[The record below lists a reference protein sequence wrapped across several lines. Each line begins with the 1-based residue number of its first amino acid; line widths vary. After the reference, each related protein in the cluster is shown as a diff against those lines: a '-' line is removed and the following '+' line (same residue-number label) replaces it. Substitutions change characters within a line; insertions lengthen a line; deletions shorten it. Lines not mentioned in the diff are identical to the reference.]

1 MSTPLLQFSFNNTNT
16 NTGSVGYSASLSSNA
31 CMITSSP
38 CPNGNAYSLYVP
50 TNEGVTLPTF
60 SINSSFSFCTWL
72 NCSVCDTS
80 DRFCFQLAK
89 NSTDLSTNGLQQ
101 QPALMMRGG
110 TLCVMNVGWD
120 GGQTESLVPAYTN
133 GLVTEQ
139 TKVLWSLQSF
149 FNASW
154 MHVGVTFNGSA
165 VAVYA
170 NGLRVFSTSSNP
182 YIYSTPSTNTYNTIG
197 NCSYAQYN
205 WGTGKYAS
213 TITEQLSDFRV
224 YSKQLSSTEMYTIF
238 NNGTSVS
245 FTYPSVNSS
254 LLIWTTFN
262 DPINNTINYGTVGGG
277 VALCGCKI
285 DNTNPSPYY
294 SNTLSITNGTS
305 AMFPSIQNLNVS
317 YLSICSWINCSQNDS
332 NYHVLFLLN
341 RDQTMTSSIQYNY
354 FLCAF
359 IHNGNLGVMVNTN
372 SIKDNYGT
380 SDSAWIESNLR
391 YRLFVTWDGVIL
403 LL

>member
-110 TLCVMNVGWD
+110 TLCVVNVGWD
-120 GGQTESLVPAYTN
+120 GGQTENLVPAYTN

-149 FNASW
+149 L
-154 MHVGVTFNGSA
+154 MLVGCMLVSRLTVRLWLCTQMDYVSFPQVQIRTFI
-165 VAVYA
+165 
-170 NGLRVFSTSSNP
+170 LRLLQIHTIQSVIVHTR
-182 YIYSTPSTNTYNTIG
+182 NTIG
-197 NCSYAQYN
+197 VQ
-205 WGTGKYAS
+205 
-213 TITEQLSDFRV
+213 
-224 YSKQLSSTEMYTIF
+224 
-238 NNGTSVS
+238 
-245 FTYPSVNSS
+245 VN
-254 LLIWTTFN
+254 
-262 DPINNTINYGTVGGG
+262 
-277 VALCGCKI
+277 
-285 DNTNPSPYY
+285 
-294 SNTLSITNGTS
+294 
-305 AMFPSIQNLNVS
+305 M
-317 YLSICSWINCSQNDS
+317 
-332 NYHVLFLLN
+332 
-341 RDQTMTSSIQYNY
+341 
-354 FLCAF
+354 
-359 IHNGNLGVMVNTN
+359 
-372 SIKDNYGT
+372 
-380 SDSAWIESNLR
+380 
-391 YRLFVTWDGVIL
+391 RLQ
-403 LL
+403 

>member
-1 MSTPLLQFSFNNTNT
+1 
-16 NTGSVGYSASLSSNA
+16 
-31 CMITSSP
+31 
-38 CPNGNAYSLYVP
+38 
-50 TNEGVTLPTF
+50 
-60 SINSSFSFCTWL
+60 
-72 NCSVCDTS
+72 
-80 DRFCFQLAK
+80 
-89 NSTDLSTNGLQQ
+89 
-101 QPALMMRGG
+101 
-110 TLCVMNVGWD
+110 
-120 GGQTESLVPAYTN
+120 
-133 GLVTEQ
+133 
-139 TKVLWSLQSF
+139 
-149 FNASW
+149 
-154 MHVGVTFNGSA
+154 
-165 VAVYA
+165 
-170 NGLRVFSTSSNP
+170 
-182 YIYSTPSTNTYNTIG
+182 
-197 NCSYAQYN
+197 
-205 WGTGKYAS
+205 
-213 TITEQLSDFRV
+213 
-224 YSKQLSSTEMYTIF
+224 MYTIF